1 MPINPTSAA
10 DLSSTSTE
18 GEALPSTDNLDST
31 EAELRNII
39 QALLSNEHPEKAQDL
54 FYFAEQLRNKYDR
67 LGNVED
73 LKAAFLYGQT
83 AVKITP
89 RDHPH
94 LPYYLTS
101 LYLMHKAKF
110 QNLGSTEDLELAL
123 NHSRETVVLTAEN
136 DPERPRRLTDLAMLH
151 DLRFRRFRDIED
163 LNIALEKQKAA
174 TMCAPSSGESAP
186 RLHMLA
192 ALLGD
197 RYQLFGDLD
206 DLQQCLETCRAA
218 IKATPDGDTL
228 LAARHH
234 NLAVAFGDRY
244 ERIGDLQDL
253 EGALENFGVAVSL
266 RHTGGREIPK
276 DLHGLAISF
285 RERYHRLQ
293 DIKDLEHAVDKAQL
307 AVQLTPE
314 GHPGL
319 PNLLENLAACL
330 QDRYGRLRDLKD
342 LNACLRISKQSLQ
355 LTPKDHPQLAAHFHT
370 VGLSLGHRYARL
382 EESNDLESALEHL
395 KKSVDLTLEKSSSL
409 PARLKSYAEIL
420 LLRYDKP
427 GNSGDLDSALGNLQ
441 IAVSKTP
448 SDHPDLPG
456 RLQALGSCLKTK
468 YMTTG
473 DVQDLE
479 AALVNYRQ
487 SFQTQAI
494 KPILSWDT
502 ALEWA
507 SLAQENQRPECLT
520 AYKYAFSLLPEILW
534 VGSTLSVHQYV
545 TEKTDISNATSDA
558 ISACIDYSNL
568 SLAIEILE
576 QGLATR
582 FQQMFQLKGNTDD
595 LPEAYR
601 DRFQELSSQLYSGMA
616 EDPAKIATERNILL
630 GKIRNCPGFENFL
643 QAKSYNEISQACVNG
658 PVIILNANARHC
670 DAIILLRPASDP
682 VHIQLGNVTLHEL
695 KRQKEILHNLLQKC
709 NVRSR
714 TMDAS
719 RLFGSREVFT
729 SKSNQ
734 ECFTEILDWLWTHV
748 VHRIFQAL
756 ESRHFTQG
764 RIWWCLTGAFVG
776 LPLHAASQ
784 SDQFIQSYTSTL
796 SSLTE
801 GNRKVLARSSSP
813 PKVGIV
819 GVTHS
824 SKHRAAA
831 LPGVAKEIETITS
844 IIDDPTLQSLVGE
857 EATVKAVKEHLQ
869 HCSWVHLACH
879 GKQDLAD
886 PPKSHLQLYEGILE
900 LQTILQMSLPSAE
913 FVYLAACQTAMGD
926 AQLVNESFHLGGGFI
941 AAGFRGA
948 VGTLW
953 AMRDADGPVVAG
965 TVYGH
970 LFGKG
975 GGIPQVIDVAR
986 ALQLAVRKM
995 RDAGIPYE
1003 RWVPFIHMG
1012 V

>member
-1 MPINPTSAA
+1 MEQFARRRQALHDAAERAAAAAAAAEAAAAEAAAAEAAAAA
-10 DLSSTSTE
+10 D
-18 GEALPSTDNLDST
+18 AL
-31 EAELRNII
+31 A
-39 QALLSNEHPEKAQDL
+39 KA
-54 FYFAEQLRNKYDR
+54 N
-67 LGNVED
+67 GTTN
-73 LKAAFLYGQT
+73 
-83 AVKITP
+83 
-89 RDHPH
+89 
-94 LPYYLTS
+94 
-101 LYLMHKAKF
+101 
-110 QNLGSTEDLELAL
+110 
-123 NHSRETVVLTAEN
+123 
-136 DPERPRRLTDLAMLH
+136 
-151 DLRFRRFRDIED
+151 
-163 LNIALEKQKAA
+163 
-174 TMCAPSSGESAP
+174 
-186 RLHMLA
+186 
-192 ALLGD
+192 
-197 RYQLFGDLD
+197 
-206 DLQQCLETCRAA
+206 
-218 IKATPDGDTL
+218 
-228 LAARHH
+228 
-234 NLAVAFGDRY
+234 AVA
-244 ERIGDLQDL
+244 DLQDL
-253 EGALENFGVAVSL
+253 EGALENFGVAVGL
-266 RHTGGREIPK
+266 RHTGDREIPK

-285 RERYHRLQ
+285 RDRYHRLQ
-293 DIKDLEHAVDKAQL
+293 DIKDLENAVDKAQL

-330 QDRYGRLRDLKD
+330 LDRYERLRDLKD
-342 LNACLRISKQSLQ
+342 LDACLRISKQSLQ
-355 LTPKDHPQLAAHFHT
+355 LIPKDHPQLAAHFHT

-448 SDHPDLPG
+448 SDHPDLPEC
-456 RLQALGSCLKTK
+456 LQALGSCLKTK

-545 TEKTDISNATSDA
+545 TEKTDISDATSDA
-558 ISACIDYSNL
+558 ISACIDHSNL

-582 FQQMFQLKGNTDD
+582 FQQI
-595 LPEAYR
+595 
-601 DRFQELSSQLYSGMA
+601 GMA
-616 EDPAKIATERNILL
+616 EDPAKTATERNILL

-658 PVIILNANARHC
+658 PVIVLNANAHHC

-682 VHIQLGNVTLHEL
+682 VHIQLGDVTLHEL
-695 KRQKEILHNLLQKC
+695 KQQKEILHNLLQKC

-714 TMDAS
+714 TMDSS

-734 ECFTEILDWLWTHV
+734 ECFAEILDWLWTHV
-748 VHRIFQAL
+748 VRRIFQAL
-756 ESRHFTQG
+756 ESQHFTQG

-801 GNRKVLARSSSP
+801 GNLKVLARSSSP

-831 LPGVAKEIETITS
+831 LPGVAKEIKTITS
-844 IIDDPTLQSLVGE
+844 IIGDPTLQSLVGE
-857 EATVKAVKEHLQ
+857 EATVKAVKEQLQ

-926 AQLVNESFHLGGGFI
+926 AQLVNESFHLRGGFI

-948 VGTLW
+948 VGILW
-953 AMRDADGPVVAG
+953 AMRDADGPVVAE